1 MQESLLVLLVIDDD
15 SRELLYWSTFVDT
28 NSNLT
33 ESRMKESLLVLLV
46 IDDDSREL
54 LCCSTFEETNNSI
67 KFRMIEYILAKGD

>member
-1 MQESLLVLLVIDDD
+1 MKESLLVLLVIDHD
-15 SRELLYWSTFVDT
+15 SRELLCCSTFVDT
-28 NSNLT
+28 TSNLSK
-33 ESRMKESLLVLLV
+33 SRMEESLLVLLV